1 MPVPRKLL
9 TEGESVVVEI
19 RPTWLV
25 LGWPLVMTIA
35 AAALAVLVVVT
46 FPKAPVGIGYVLLA
60 VVLVAAGWLG
70 LRALKWHSTSIVLTT
85 SRILERR
92 GVFTRTGIEIRL
104 DRVNELS
111 YRQTL
116 VERIVHT
123 GSLEVEVGGETGVVV
138 FMHLPHP
145 AAVQSLVTEQIEALR
160 RGRMLWQPGVPGVMG
175 SGGGIAPPG
184 PASYPQPA
192 YQQPTYQQ
200 PTYQQPAYQ
209 QPTYQQPA
217 YQPGYQQ
224 PVPAAPPP
232 APSAQTVADRLIQ
245 LDQLR
250 QHGILSESEFQ
261 AKKTELLQQL

>member
-35 AAALAVLVVVT
+35 AAALAVLVVVS

-104 DRVNELS
+104 DRVNELC

-116 VERIVHT
+116 LERVVHT

-145 AAVQSLVTEQIEALR
+145 AAVQSLVTEQIEAMR
-160 RGRMLWQPGVPGVMG
+160 RGKMPWHVGSPGVMG

-184 PASYPQPA
+184 PAAYPQPT
-192 YQQPTYQQ
+192 YPQPTYQQ
-200 PTYQQPAYQ
+200 PVYQ

-217 YQPGYQQ
+217 YQPGYPQ
-224 PVPAAPPP
+224 PAPSSPP
-232 APSAQTVADRLIQ
+232 APAAQTVADRLIQ